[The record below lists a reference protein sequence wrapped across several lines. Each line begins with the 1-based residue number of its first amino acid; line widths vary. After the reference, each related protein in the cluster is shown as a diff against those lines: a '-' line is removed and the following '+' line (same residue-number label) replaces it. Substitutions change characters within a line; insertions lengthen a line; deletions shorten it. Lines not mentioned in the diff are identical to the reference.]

1 MIRYILWLAP
11 CIRLLFSCV
20 VVSGVSSLLS
30 LVLDHSE
37 QSPAFLNCMRTS
49 SLMMK
54 RVTNHRW
61 DRPLSKNNI
70 LRTNLKRLFAIC
82 FVAFLFCLISS
93 YDNLGYFVSK
103 RDPLISTSRVIST
116 NETIASCVFVKWPGG
131 WGNTL
136 LLVLHNVLRNTVVQ
150 TNGAP
155 VFPCIRGY
163 GEVFSK
169 IFYNLNQCP
178 LEDPVVQCYGT
189 SKNPKKHPPWPEIRA
204 FIKQGR
210 DTVPSLM
217 QSLLQL
223 NATYVDEVFA
233 FAGASFTLEDLKRS
247 SCAVHVRFG
256 DFYFRE
262 SPTEAGKKKLKKQ
275 RRACKN
281 SKNVS
286 ACFDQVVG
294 MVREKCPDPDVPIYV
309 ATDLSNFT
317 RYFCAKEQNRTIL
330 SSCNEESI
338 TSRATHSN
346 DIQLIDKVTYAM
358 NDDALSSFMGL
369 LSDWLALALA
379 QTLGQ
384 VAHST
389 FSETALLEFY
399 A

>member
-1 MIRYILWLAP
+1 
-11 CIRLLFSCV
+11 
-20 VVSGVSSLLS
+20 
-30 LVLDHSE
+30 
-37 QSPAFLNCMRTS
+37 
-49 SLMMK
+49 
-54 RVTNHRW
+54 
-61 DRPLSKNNI
+61 
-70 LRTNLKRLFAIC
+70 
-82 FVAFLFCLISS
+82 
-93 YDNLGYFVSK
+93 
-103 RDPLISTSRVIST
+103 
-116 NETIASCVFVKWPGG
+116 
-131 WGNTL
+131 
-136 LLVLHNVLRNTVVQ
+136 
-150 TNGAP
+150 
-155 VFPCIRGY
+155 
-163 GEVFSK
+163 
-169 IFYNLNQCP
+169 

-379 QTLGQ
+379 QNLGQ